1 MLKYKS
7 ISNHFLQNTYFNL
20 TTVVTITAGL
30 ALNTVH
36 ATVDYTICITVVKN
50 IYTITLRNLFLHLFG
65 LYLCTSSGDVN

>member
-36 ATVDYTICITVVKN
+36 ATVDYTICITVLKYIHNN
-50 IYTITLRNLFLHLFG
+50 IEEFILAPLWVISVHIFW
-65 LYLCTSSGDVN
+65 